1 MLCTFCNTARLDNEA
16 PCVYCGAP
24 SPLTIAAKSGNDYAP
39 PLPQIPFP
47 DEQQPVSLL
56 PVPYQPQQSFLP
68 SISSTAGEGPL
79 MPIPMPD
86 TAALL
91 PAQAVANEQVVY
103 IPPMY
108 TKPRA
113 IIPTYRAISG
123 LLSVLIVSILL
134 CVGTGYYVKASGT
147 LTRIGQHTG
156 FVTPPNL
163 TPVPTA
169 PLHDPPKAQET
180 GPAYNTINSATT
192 TATINS
198 QNVATK
204 QDTVFKPG
212 QTIYL
217 TYSVQHPKAPG
228 TVVARWYTNGSFYQ
242 ASEPRRVSEGG
253 TGYTTQAY
261 ALPAEGMVELYWND
275 QLAIRLFFVVR

>member
-1 MLCTFCNTARLDNEA
+1 MLNQTHVL
-16 PCVYCGAP
+16 
-24 SPLTIAAKSGNDYAP
+24 SPTPQKP
-39 PLPQIPFP
+39 QPPQIPFST
-47 DEQQPVSLL
+47 EQQPVSLL
-56 PVPYQPQQSFLP
+56 PVPYQPQPQQSLIP
-68 SISSTAGEGPL
+68 SAPL
-79 MPIPMPD
+79 MTGGNPPMPIPIQNMG
-86 TAALL
+86 TLI
-91 PAQAVANEQVVY
+91 PAQPAENEQAVY

-123 LLSVLIVSILL
+123 LLSVLIVTLLL

-147 LTRIGQHTG
+147 LTRLGQRTG

-163 TPVPTA
+163 TPVPTVA
-169 PLHDPPKAQET
+169 LPDPPKTQAT
-180 GPAYNTINSATT
+180 GPAYSIINSATT
-192 TATINS
+192 TAKINS

-228 TVVARWYTNGSFYQ
+228 AVVAKWYTNGSFYQ
-242 ASEPRRVSEGG
+242 ASEPRLVTEGG
-253 TGYTTQAY
+253 TGYTTEEY
-261 ALPAEGMVELYWND
+261 AQPAEGMVELYWND